1 MDEEIRVKVEGRGC
15 GRPLGDEI
23 QQVTAH
29 EEGKTYEVDR
39 NLHGR

>member
-23 QQVTAH
+23 QQVGT
-29 EEGKTYEVDR
+29 G
-39 NLHGR
+39 GRQDI